1 MHNKIKK
8 CAASVT
14 GIDISKEGV
23 EFLKRKGYDIKLA
36 NAEDFNLNQKF
47 DVVVAGELIEHLA
60 NFEGFLNSVRK
71 HLKDNGLLILTTP
84 NMFYF
89 KEALF
94 LILRGFPPVN
104 PEHTCYFDEV
114 TLRQLLNRFGFS
126 VEKVMYTTSEKLKE
140 IKLKDIFLCMIEKMI
155 PFKKI
160 RNDTIII
167 IARKR

>member
-1 MHNKIKK
+1 M
-8 CAASVT
+8 
-14 GIDISKEGV
+14 
-23 EFLKRKGYDIKLA
+23 
-36 NAEDFNLNQKF
+36 
-47 DVVVAGELIEHLA
+47 
-60 NFEGFLNSVRK
+60 RK

-140 IKLKDIFLCMIEKMI
+140 IKLKNIFLCIIEKL
-155 PFKKI
+155 KK
-160 RNDTIII
+160 
-167 IARKR
+167 